1 MDISEQY
8 NDLTARIADSL
19 PLKAF
24 TIRELVQ
31 IFRKNGHQ
39 ITLKT
44 ELTITSV
51 YNSGDIS
58 GIMCTVE
65 LDDGYKMACAL
76 THLIFLRSDKLYSD
90 IMDYQRERVKRIK
103 QLNLTGL
110 N

>member
-1 MDISEQY
+1 MDIKEQY
-8 NDLTARIADSL
+8 EDLTAKINDNL

-24 TIRELVQ
+24 PIRELVQ
-31 IFRKNGHQ
+31 IFRSNGHP

-51 YNSGDIS
+51 HNSGDIS

-65 LDDGYKMACAL
+65 LADGYKTACAL
-76 THLIFLRSDKLYSD
+76 THLIFSRTVKLYSE
-90 IMDYQRERVKRIK
+90 IADYQKKREKRIK
-103 QLNLTGL
+103 QLNLTRL

>member
-8 NDLTARIADSL
+8 KDLTEKITESI
-19 PLKAF
+19 PIKAF
-24 TIRELVQ
+24 PIRELVQ
-31 IFRKNGHQ
+31 IFRKNGHP

-58 GIMCTVE
+58 GIICTVE
-65 LDDGYKMACAL
+65 LVDGYIMACAL
-76 THLIFLRSDKLYSD
+76 THLIFSKTVKLYSE
-90 IMDYQRERVKRIK
+90 IADYQKKREKRIK